1 MESSPF
7 MLILQS
13 VFLCCC
19 SCCFAWCIV
28 RKVHPG
34 VSMLSAVSD
43 VKQLCGCRDAEPSVL
58 DREVTVIWLQQKRL
72 HMAEQQQAQKIC
84 DCWTLLLIFIDLYT
98 NKKELE
104 QIICM
109 NWVQPAKTAQ
119 KIPQYLMP
127 LLLQHG
133 TCKNM
138 KRERVS
144 QKETGEKEPPMWRGI
159 AFNVTT
165 YGSYFDIDTNK
176 MLKKLGLQYDQGKA
190 E

>member
-133 TCKNM
+133 TCRNM
-138 KRERVS
+138 KKKRVEAYKLERDW
-144 QKETGEKEPPMWRGI
+144 EEI
-159 AFNVTT
+159 AINVTT
-165 YGSYFDIDTNK
+165 YRSYFDIDPK
-176 MLKKLGLQYDQGKA
+176 KRLKKIGLTI
-190 E
+190 